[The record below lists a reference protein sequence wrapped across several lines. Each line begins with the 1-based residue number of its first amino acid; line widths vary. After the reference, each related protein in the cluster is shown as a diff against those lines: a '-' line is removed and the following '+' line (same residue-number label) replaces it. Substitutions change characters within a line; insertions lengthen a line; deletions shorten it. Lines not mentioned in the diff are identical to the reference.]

1 MIMTTL
7 SKSNWDET
15 NIMQINFTLNR
26 LYMSDYDSENQTT
39 FNTYLKLIIWV
50 KPNFILYLSEKETN
64 VCVLDSDPQTN
75 KKKKNAC
82 LKRL

>member
-1 MIMTTL
+1 MKRFVKQRFAFMTMTTL

-39 FNTYLKLIIWV
+39 FLHISQTD
-50 KPNFILYLSEKETN
+50 YLSKTK
-64 VCVLDSDPQTN
+64 LYFTPFGKGD
-75 KKKKNAC
+75 
-82 LKRL
+82 KRLCA